1 MAKMSALAAQSAA
14 KGYPDVSVA
23 WMHPDRVSLAERN
36 KCAERGSSVCDE
48 QFDEDSD
55 GPDGGRRQRR
65 GRLAQRK
72 SALFT
77 ACGVSFVQKCDSI
90 IQK

>member
-1 MAKMSALAAQSAA
+1 MSALAAQSAA

-23 WMHPDRVSLAERN
+23 WMHPDRVSVAERN

-55 GPDGGRRQRR
+55 GPMVVGDKEEEDWHRERVLCL
-65 GRLAQRK
+65 RLAGYLSYK
-72 SALFT
+72 SAI
-77 ACGVSFVQKCDSI
+77 A
-90 IQK
+90 